1 MIGDMMHLVGTAVKG
16 VAEVGTG
23 KPYNRGMKRG
33 KYELKKRAERQEETR
48 LKIARATLELH
59 ESVGPSLTT
68 RSAIAQRAGVTRPTV
83 YSHFP
88 DERSL
93 NKACTSLDR
102 SENPL
107 PDPGRWEQISDPEER
122 LRSALGDLYSYFRR
136 RERLWANILRDQEL
150 LYSTGDP
157 EALEM
162 AAEVMGPILSHWDR
176 MKETI
181 ASGWGPSEGIPRV
194 LLGAVGVALDFQAWR
209 AMVRTQGMSDE
220 QAIELM
226 VGMVR
231 CTADV
236 AGPE

>member
-1 MIGDMMHLVGTAVKG
+1 MIDDMMHLVGSAVKG
-16 VAEVGTG
+16 VTEVGTG

-88 DERSL
+88 DDRSL

-107 PDPGRWEQISDPEER
+107 PDPGRWEEISDPEER

-150 LYSTGDP
+150 LYSNGDP

-194 LLGAVGVALDFQAWR
+194 LLGAVGFALDFQAWR

-226 VGMVR
+226 VCMVR
-231 CTADV
+231 CMADG
-236 AGPE
+236 AGPA